1 MAVFPLLLH
10 GPNLTVVHFPTS
22 LSSNPSLPCCVLL
35 QAVVNAHIL
44 HFILVTTTGATQ
56 LGRTSLLT
64 PGGQQPAPLWPL
76 PLPSP
81 SHGAGLCQ

>member
-1 MAVFPLLLH
+1 MPFVVGVGNPLNTLFTVLEVIV
-10 GPNLTVVHFPTS
+10 LT
-22 LSSNPSLPCCVLL
+22 
-35 QAVVNAHIL
+35 NAHIL